1 MGHSMNDNYPLSGV
15 TMLLVE
21 DDLLLAMDIED
32 TLAGMGAVVV
42 DVCHT
47 LDEAMARADVNDFAV
62 AVLDF
67 SLGSD
72 SVAPLARRLARRNV
86 LSPDI
91 GDRNQKRAGASAR
104 AKARLALACASD
116 LALDRRLRRIVELQE
131 LNELSASTTEATLDC
146 ADTHLAYNRSFLVR
160 ESTRADQRQHFPLLS
175 REFSQSVT
183 KIFEV
188 EMAFLVAR
196 HSEAARVQAIAVLDL
211 AGAFAI
217 IGVVDIAEDGEQPRP
232 QARPRLELL

>member
-15 TMLLVE
+15 TMLVVE

-86 LSPDI
+86 PFILHTGMSRSEPSLMEW
-91 GDRNQKRAGASAR
+91 GDSI
-104 AKARLALACASD
+104 
-116 LALDRRLRRIVELQE
+116 IVEKP
-131 LNELSASTTEATLDC
+131 ASPQTLAT
-146 ADTHLAYNRSFLVR
+146 AIRSVL
-160 ESTRADQRQHFPLLS
+160 ERQP
-175 REFSQSVT
+175 
-183 KIFEV
+183 
-188 EMAFLVAR
+188 AR
-196 HSEAARVQAIAVLDL
+196 RQGSC
-211 AGAFAI
+211 
-217 IGVVDIAEDGEQPRP
+217 
-232 QARPRLELL
+232 

>member
-86 LSPDI
+86 PFILHTGMSRSEPSLMEWRDSI
-91 GDRNQKRAGASAR
+91 
-104 AKARLALACASD
+104 
-116 LALDRRLRRIVELQE
+116 IVEKPTSPQ
-131 LNELSASTTEATLDC
+131 TLVT
-146 ADTHLAYNRSFLVR
+146 AIRSVLEGQPAR
-160 ESTRADQRQHFPLLS
+160 RQGW
-175 REFSQSVT
+175 R
-183 KIFEV
+183 
-188 EMAFLVAR
+188 
-196 HSEAARVQAIAVLDL
+196 
-211 AGAFAI
+211 
-217 IGVVDIAEDGEQPRP
+217 
-232 QARPRLELL
+232 